1 VEKMN
6 EVMVRAYL
14 AASNALKDRK
24 GVTAVEYGLIAGL
37 IAVAIIA
44 ILSSLGG
51 SLSSLFSKINS
62 NVATAAS

>member
-1 VEKMN
+1 MN

-14 AASNALKDRK
+14 AASNAFKDRK

-44 ILSSLGG
+44 ILGSLGT
-51 SLSSLFSKINS
+51 SLNSLFTKVNNS
-62 NVATAAS
+62 VGTAAG